1 MKLRILVFGIIA
13 DIIREPILES
23 NELTSTDGVKAF
35 LQNEYPALQEIRYVI
50 SVNKIIVQ
58 QNITLK
64 DGDEIALLP
73 PFSGG

>member
-13 DIIREPILES
+13 DIIREPILEL
-23 NELTSTDGVKAF
+23 NELSSTDSVKTF
-35 LQNEYPALQEIRYVI
+35 LHDKYPALQDIRYLI

-58 QNITLK
+58 QNVILK
-64 DGDEIALLP
+64 DGDELALLP